1 MRLVDEYIE
10 QLPEELQMICTL
22 IRKQVLSLVPAV
34 EEKFSFGIPFYHYFG
49 MFLYLNPTANGIAVS
64 FCRGKDL
71 LTAFPQLQQK
81 NRAIVASIIIKEKKD
96 MLRLELNQLIIA
108 AAEWKREAKIKKI
121 PMVKKKKS
129 GIKTKSR
136 RS

>member
-1 MRLVDEYIE
+1 MRLADEYIE
-10 QLPEELQMICTL
+10 QLPEEQQVICTL

-49 MFLYLNPTANGIAVS
+49 MFLYLNSTANGIAVC

-108 AAEWKREAKIKKI
+108 AAEWNREAKIKKI
-121 PMVKKKKS
+121 PMVKKKKA

>member
-10 QLPEELQMICTL
+10 QLPEGLQPICKL
-22 IRKQVLSLVPAV
+22 IRHQVLQLVPAV

-49 MFLYLNPTANGIAVS
+49 MFLYLNCTAEGIAVC

-71 LTAFPQLQQK
+71 LAAFPQLQQK
-81 NRAIVASIIIKEKKD
+81 NRAIVASIILKEKKD
-96 MLRLELNQLIIA
+96 ILRLELNQIIIA
-108 AAEWKREAKIKKI
+108 AAEWNKEAKKRKI
-121 PMVKKKKS
+121 PMVKR
-129 GIKTKSR
+129 KTAAGKIKSR

>member
-10 QLPEELQMICTL
+10 QLPDDLQPICKL
-22 IRKQVLSLVPAV
+22 IRHQVLQLVPAV
-34 EEKFSFGIPFYHYFG
+34 EEKLSFGIPFYHYFG
-49 MFLYLNPTANGIAVS
+49 MFLYLNRTTEGIAVC

-81 NRAIVASIIIKEKKD
+81 NRAIVASIIVKEKKD
-96 MLRLELNQLIIA
+96 ILRLELNQLIIA
-108 AAEWKREAKIKKI
+108 AAEWNKEAKKRKI
-121 PMVKKKKS
+121 PMVKKKAAAR
-129 GIKTKSR
+129 KTKAQ